1 MADNNALRYSDSD
14 NEVLSTYLKAIDK
27 IPLLTYEE
35 EYDLALK
42 AKNGDKKA
50 RERLINSNLR
60 FVVSV
65 AKKFRGQGIP
75 LEDLINEGNIG
86 LMTAVDKF
94 EPEKGYHFISYAVW
108 WVRQAILK
116 ALAEQS
122 RPVRL
127 PLNRSN
133 ELIQIVR
140 AKNELLKSGENSDP
154 SAEDIAKAVDKVPAR
169 NVFVLPNNKNI
180 VLAAEQAKNLTNK
193 YIYVIPTT
201 SVPEG
206 ISAVLGFNMDGT
218 LEENME
224 AMMNGKDA
232 VTSASVTY
240 AVRTTHV
247 DGFDLTQGDIIGL
260 DGKGIIA
267 KGNLVK
273 DTTMQLLD
281 KLVTPEAVN
290 ITLFYGNEMKE
301 EEAQAL
307 LKEVEQKY
315 DQCDVTLLYGGQPV
329 YYYIISIE

>member
-154 SAEDIAKAVDKVPAR
+154 SAEDIAEK
-169 NVFVLPNNKNI
+169 
-180 VLAAEQAKNLTNK
+180 T
-193 YIYVIPTT
+193 
-201 SVPEG
+201 G
-206 ISAVLGFNMDGT
+206 
-218 LEENME
+218 LE
-224 AMMNGKDA
+224 
-232 VTSASVTY
+232 
-240 AVRTTHV
+240 R
-247 DGFDLTQGDIIGL
+247 
-260 DGKGIIA
+260 
-267 KGNLVK
+267 NLVK
-273 DTTMQLLD
+273 SLMDITREMISFDSPIKGDEEGDSSYFDFVED
-281 KLVTPEAVN
+281 KSQTPEEDVVN
-290 ITLFYGNEMKE
+290 HMMEKDVRSLLGVLGDKERDIIEKRYGFNGREPMSLKAIGDEYNLTKE
-301 EEAQAL
+301 RIRQIEKSALEKLRNNGYSVGLEYYSQAM
-307 LKEVEQKY
+307 
-315 DQCDVTLLYGGQPV
+315 
-329 YYYIISIE
+329 

>member
-154 SAEDIAKAVDKVPAR
+154 SAEDIAEK
-169 NVFVLPNNKNI
+169 
-180 VLAAEQAKNLTNK
+180 T
-193 YIYVIPTT
+193 
-201 SVPEG
+201 G
-206 ISAVLGFNMDGT
+206 
-218 LEENME
+218 LE
-224 AMMNGKDA
+224 
-232 VTSASVTY
+232 
-240 AVRTTHV
+240 R
-247 DGFDLTQGDIIGL
+247 
-260 DGKGIIA
+260 
-267 KGNLVK
+267 NLVK
-273 DTTMQLLD
+273 SLMDITREMISFDSPIKGDEEGDSSYFYFVED
-281 KLVTPEAVN
+281 KSQTPEEDVVN
-290 ITLFYGNEMKE
+290 HMMEKDVRSLLGVLGDKERDIIEKRYGFNGREPMSLKAIGDEYNLTKE
-301 EEAQAL
+301 RIRQIEKSALEKLRNNGDSVGLEYYSQAM
-307 LKEVEQKY
+307 
-315 DQCDVTLLYGGQPV
+315 
-329 YYYIISIE
+329 

>member
-50 RERLINSNLR
+50 REKLINSNLR

-154 SAEDIAKAVDKVPAR
+154 SAEDIAEK
-169 NVFVLPNNKNI
+169 
-180 VLAAEQAKNLTNK
+180 T
-193 YIYVIPTT
+193 
-201 SVPEG
+201 G
-206 ISAVLGFNMDGT
+206 
-218 LEENME
+218 LE
-224 AMMNGKDA
+224 
-232 VTSASVTY
+232 
-240 AVRTTHV
+240 R
-247 DGFDLTQGDIIGL
+247 
-260 DGKGIIA
+260 
-267 KGNLVK
+267 NLVK
-273 DTTMQLLD
+273 SLMDITREMISFDSPIKGDEEGDSSYFDFVED
-281 KLVTPEAVN
+281 KSQTPEEDVVN
-290 ITLFYGNEMKE
+290 HMMENDVRSLLGVLGDKERDIIEKRYGFNGREPMSLKAIGDEYNLTKE
-301 EEAQAL
+301 RIRQIEKSALEKLRNNGDSVGLEYYSQAM
-307 LKEVEQKY
+307 
-315 DQCDVTLLYGGQPV
+315 
-329 YYYIISIE
+329 

>member
-1 MADNNALRYSDSD
+1 MADIKNTKYSDSD

-35 EYDLALK
+35 EYELALK

-50 RERLINSNLR
+50 REKLINSNLR

-65 AKKFRGQGIP
+65 AKKFRGQGMP

-140 AKNELLKSGENSDP
+140 AKNDLIHKKGISDP
-154 SAEDIAKAVDKVPAR
+154 TVDEIA
-169 NVFVLPNNKNI
+169 
-180 VLAAEQAKNLTNK
+180 
-193 YIYVIPTT
+193 
-201 SVPEG
+201 
-206 ISAVLGFNMDGT
+206 M
-218 LEENME
+218 
-224 AMMNGKDA
+224 
-232 VTSASVTY
+232 AS
-240 AVRTTHV
+240 
-247 DGFDLTQGDIIGL
+247 GL
-260 DGKGIIA
+260 
-267 KGNLVK
+267 
-273 DTTMQLLD
+273 
-281 KLVTPEAVN
+281 
-290 ITLFYGNEMKE
+290 
-301 EEAQAL
+301 
-307 LKEVEQKY
+307 
-315 DQCDVTLLYGGQPV
+315 DVTLVKNLLEVTRDMISFDSPIKGDEEGDSSYFDFVEDKTQSPEDDVVNHMMEKDVRGLLSVLGDKERDIIEKRYGFNGNEPMSLKAIGDEYNLTKERIRQIEKAALQKLRNNGESV
-329 YYYIISIE
+329 GLEYYSEAI

>member
-140 AKNELLKSGENSDP
+140 AKNELLKSGENSDT
-154 SAEDIAKAVDKVPAR
+154 SAEDIAEK
-169 NVFVLPNNKNI
+169 
-180 VLAAEQAKNLTNK
+180 T
-193 YIYVIPTT
+193 
-201 SVPEG
+201 G
-206 ISAVLGFNMDGT
+206 
-218 LEENME
+218 LE
-224 AMMNGKDA
+224 
-232 VTSASVTY
+232 
-240 AVRTTHV
+240 R
-247 DGFDLTQGDIIGL
+247 
-260 DGKGIIA
+260 
-267 KGNLVK
+267 NLVK
-273 DTTMQLLD
+273 SLMDITREMISFDSPIKGDEEGDSSYFDFVED
-281 KLVTPEAVN
+281 KSQTPEEDVVN
-290 ITLFYGNEMKE
+290 HMMEKDVRSLLGVLGDKERDIIEKRYGFNGREPMSLKAIGDEYNLTKE
-301 EEAQAL
+301 RIRQIEKSALEKLRNNGDSVGLEYYSQAM
-307 LKEVEQKY
+307 
-315 DQCDVTLLYGGQPV
+315 
-329 YYYIISIE
+329 

>member
-154 SAEDIAKAVDKVPAR
+154 SAEDS
-169 NVFVLPNNKNI
+169 
-180 VLAAEQAKNLTNK
+180 AEKT
-193 YIYVIPTT
+193 
-201 SVPEG
+201 G
-206 ISAVLGFNMDGT
+206 
-218 LEENME
+218 LE
-224 AMMNGKDA
+224 
-232 VTSASVTY
+232 
-240 AVRTTHV
+240 R
-247 DGFDLTQGDIIGL
+247 
-260 DGKGIIA
+260 
-267 KGNLVK
+267 NLVK
-273 DTTMQLLD
+273 SLMDITREMISFDSPIKGDEEGDSSYFDFVED
-281 KLVTPEAVN
+281 KSQTPEEDVVN
-290 ITLFYGNEMKE
+290 HMMEKDVRSLLGVLGDKERDIIEKRYGFNGREPMSLKAIGDEYNLTKE
-301 EEAQAL
+301 RIRQIEKSALEKLRNNGDSVGLEYYSQAM
-307 LKEVEQKY
+307 
-315 DQCDVTLLYGGQPV
+315 
-329 YYYIISIE
+329 

>member
-1 MADNNALRYSDSD
+1 MADIKNTKYSDSD

-35 EYDLALK
+35 EYELALK

-65 AKKFRGQGIP
+65 AKKFKGQGMP

-154 SAEDIAKAVDKVPAR
+154 SAEDIAEK
-169 NVFVLPNNKNI
+169 
-180 VLAAEQAKNLTNK
+180 T
-193 YIYVIPTT
+193 
-201 SVPEG
+201 G
-206 ISAVLGFNMDGT
+206 
-218 LEENME
+218 LE
-224 AMMNGKDA
+224 
-232 VTSASVTY
+232 
-240 AVRTTHV
+240 R
-247 DGFDLTQGDIIGL
+247 
-260 DGKGIIA
+260 
-267 KGNLVK
+267 NLVK
-273 DTTMQLLD
+273 SLMDITREMISFDSPIKGDEEGDSSYFDFVED
-281 KLVTPEAVN
+281 KSQTPEEDVVN
-290 ITLFYGNEMKE
+290 HMMEKDVRSLLGVLGDKERDIIETRYGFNGREPMSLKAIGDEYNLTKE
-301 EEAQAL
+301 RIRQIEKSALEKLRNNGDSVGLEYYSQAM
-307 LKEVEQKY
+307 
-315 DQCDVTLLYGGQPV
+315 
-329 YYYIISIE
+329 

>member
-154 SAEDIAKAVDKVPAR
+154 SAEDIAEK
-169 NVFVLPNNKNI
+169 
-180 VLAAEQAKNLTNK
+180 T
-193 YIYVIPTT
+193 
-201 SVPEG
+201 G
-206 ISAVLGFNMDGT
+206 
-218 LEENME
+218 LE
-224 AMMNGKDA
+224 
-232 VTSASVTY
+232 
-240 AVRTTHV
+240 R
-247 DGFDLTQGDIIGL
+247 
-260 DGKGIIA
+260 
-267 KGNLVK
+267 NLVK
-273 DTTMQLLD
+273 SLMDITRGMISFDSPIKGDEEGDSSYFDFVED
-281 KLVTPEAVN
+281 KSQTPEEDVVN
-290 ITLFYGNEMKE
+290 HMMEKDVRSLLGVLGDKERDIIEKRYGFNGREPMSLKAIGDEYNLTKE
-301 EEAQAL
+301 RIRQIEKSALEKLRNNGDSVGLEYYSQAM
-307 LKEVEQKY
+307 
-315 DQCDVTLLYGGQPV
+315 
-329 YYYIISIE
+329 

>member
-75 LEDLINEGNIG
+75 LEDLINEGHIG

-154 SAEDIAKAVDKVPAR
+154 SAEDIAEK
-169 NVFVLPNNKNI
+169 
-180 VLAAEQAKNLTNK
+180 T
-193 YIYVIPTT
+193 
-201 SVPEG
+201 G
-206 ISAVLGFNMDGT
+206 
-218 LEENME
+218 LE
-224 AMMNGKDA
+224 
-232 VTSASVTY
+232 
-240 AVRTTHV
+240 R
-247 DGFDLTQGDIIGL
+247 
-260 DGKGIIA
+260 
-267 KGNLVK
+267 NLVK
-273 DTTMQLLD
+273 SLMDITREMISFDSPIKGDEEGDSSYFDFVEDKSQTPEEDVVNHMMEKDVRSLLGVLGDKERDIIEKRYGFNGREPMSLKAIGDEYNLTKERIRQLD
-281 KLVTPEAVN
+281 KSALEKLRNNGDSVGLE
-290 ITLFYGNEMKE
+290 YYS
-301 EEAQAL
+301 QAM
-307 LKEVEQKY
+307 
-315 DQCDVTLLYGGQPV
+315 
-329 YYYIISIE
+329 

>member
-1 MADNNALRYSDSD
+1 MADIKNTKYSDSD

-35 EYDLALK
+35 EYELALK

-65 AKKFRGQGIP
+65 AKKFKGQGMP

-140 AKNELLKSGENSDP
+140 AKNELIHKKGISDP
-154 SAEDIAKAVDKVPAR
+154 SAEQIAEATGLEASLVKSLMEVTRDMISFDSTIKGDEDGESSYFDFVEDKSQSPENDMVNHMMEKDIKSLLSILGDKERDIIEKRYGFNGNEPMSLKAIGD
-169 NVFVLPNNKNI
+169 
-180 VLAAEQAKNLTNK
+180 EYNLTKERIRQIEKAALQKLKNNGE
-193 YIYVIPTT
+193 
-201 SVPEG
+201 S
-206 ISAVLGFNMDGT
+206 LG
-218 LEENME
+218 LEYYTE
-224 AMMNGKDA
+224 AM
-232 VTSASVTY
+232 
-240 AVRTTHV
+240 
-247 DGFDLTQGDIIGL
+247 
-260 DGKGIIA
+260 
-267 KGNLVK
+267 
-273 DTTMQLLD
+273 
-281 KLVTPEAVN
+281 
-290 ITLFYGNEMKE
+290 
-301 EEAQAL
+301 
-307 LKEVEQKY
+307 
-315 DQCDVTLLYGGQPV
+315 
-329 YYYIISIE
+329 

>member
-75 LEDLINEGNIG
+75 LEDLRNEGNIG

-154 SAEDIAKAVDKVPAR
+154 SAEDIAEK
-169 NVFVLPNNKNI
+169 
-180 VLAAEQAKNLTNK
+180 T
-193 YIYVIPTT
+193 
-201 SVPEG
+201 G
-206 ISAVLGFNMDGT
+206 
-218 LEENME
+218 LE
-224 AMMNGKDA
+224 
-232 VTSASVTY
+232 
-240 AVRTTHV
+240 R
-247 DGFDLTQGDIIGL
+247 
-260 DGKGIIA
+260 
-267 KGNLVK
+267 NLVK
-273 DTTMQLLD
+273 SLMDITREMISFDSPIKGDEEGDSSYFDFVED
-281 KLVTPEAVN
+281 KSQTPEEDVVN
-290 ITLFYGNEMKE
+290 HMMEKDVRSLLGVLGDKERDIIEKRYGFNGREPMSLKAIGDEYNLTKE
-301 EEAQAL
+301 RIRQIEKSALEKLRNNGDSVGLEYYSQAM
-307 LKEVEQKY
+307 
-315 DQCDVTLLYGGQPV
+315 
-329 YYYIISIE
+329 